1 MSAPVPEAPDL
12 AAALRH
18 GDVVPHFQPIV
29 DLRSGELAGFE
40 VLARW
45 HREPGGEVPP
55 SVFIPLAE
63 DSGLIGDLTDHVVHA
78 ACSAAADWPPQISLS
93 VNVSPIQLG
102 DQTLLP
108 RLRSIAHRTG
118 FPLNRIVLEITESAL
133 IGNPLFARRIIEDI
147 KAAGPRIALDDF
159 GTAYSSLRQLQLLPF
174 DRLKIDAGF
183 VREMV
188 TRKDSRKIVAAVVGL
203 GLSLGLTTVAEGVE
217 TQAQA
222 NMLTALGCDLA
233 QGWWFG
239 KAASA
244 EETLAGLRQQR
255 WRRRSVGSI
264 GHLAHEIAA
273 RLEASP
279 QRRLAQ
285 LSAIYDAA
293 PVGLALLDTNLRY
306 LSINQRLAEMHGL
319 PAEAHLGA
327 EIGTVIPE
335 ILPRIL
341 PHLRTALSGEPVI
354 DLHLE
359 QGDTT
364 APPPRRTF
372 VASYCPVRGEDD
384 EIVGISVAV
393 VETTGRTDRRRA
405 DPASDLLPAGDARAR
420 TAPTT

>member
-1 MSAPVPEAPDL
+1 
-12 AAALRH
+12 
-18 GDVVPHFQPIV
+18 V

-45 HREPGGEVPP
+45 RSHLGAEVVP

-63 DSGLIGDLTDHVVHA
+63 TSGLIWELTDRVVHA
-78 ACSAAADWPPQISLS
+78 ACDAAAAWPPHLTLS
-93 VNVSPIQLG
+93 VNVSPVQLG

-108 RLRSIAHRTG
+108 RLRSISHRTG
-118 FPLNRIVLEITESAL
+118 FPLDRVVLEITESAL

-174 DRLKIDAGF
+174 DRLKIDASF
-183 VREMV
+183 VREMAA
-188 TRKDSRKIVAAVVGL
+188 RKDSRKIVAAVVGL

-239 KAASA
+239 KAISA
-244 EETLAGLRQQR
+244 EETLAGLRTQR
-255 WRRRSVGSI
+255 WNRRSVGLMS
-264 GHLAHEIAA
+264 HLAYTIAA

-279 QRRLAQ
+279 ASRLAQ
-285 LSAIYDAA
+285 LRAIYDAA
-293 PVGLALLDTNLRY
+293 PVGLALLSTDLRY
-306 LSINQRLAEMHGL
+306 VSINQRLAEMHGL
-319 PAEAHLGA
+319 PVEAHLGA
-327 EIGTVIPE
+327 EVASIIPA

-341 PHLRTALSGEPVI
+341 PHLRTALLGEPVI
-354 DLHLE
+354 DVQLDSGH
-359 QGDTT
+359 
-364 APPPRRTF
+364 APTVGGARTF
-372 VASYCPVRGEDD
+372 LASYCPVRNEEDG
-384 EIVGISVAV
+384 ITGISVAV

-405 DPASDLLPAGDARAR
+405 HPAPDLPSAGDTRVHTTP
-420 TAPTT
+420 TA